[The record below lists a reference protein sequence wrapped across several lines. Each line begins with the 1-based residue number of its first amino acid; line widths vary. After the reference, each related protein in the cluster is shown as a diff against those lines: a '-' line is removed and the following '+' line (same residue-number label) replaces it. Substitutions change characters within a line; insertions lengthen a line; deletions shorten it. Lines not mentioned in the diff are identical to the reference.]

1 MKKVKECILNDLIN
15 EKFNEKQLF
24 EQYKL
29 YVEMADHVSERR
41 DKTNRF
47 YLGLITSMITLS
59 SVIFSITYN
68 HIELIL
74 VILVC
79 TILIC
84 WNWYQNILSYKR
96 LNSGK
101 FDVINYIENRLA
113 AKGFTVEWCLVK
125 LEGYNDLTNVEKNIP
140 LYFIVLCI
148 LILLGFII
156 QYFWNIF

>member
-15 EKFNEKQLF
+15 EEFNEKQLF

-59 SVIFSITYN
+59 SAIFSITSN

-74 VILVC
+74 FILIC

-84 WNWYQNILSYKR
+84 WNWYQNILSYQR
-96 LNSGK
+96 LNRGK
-101 FDVINYIENRLA
+101 FDVINHIENRLA
-113 AKGFTVEWCLVK
+113 AKGFTVEWRLVK

-148 LILLGFII
+148 FILLGVII
-156 QYFWNIF
+156 QYCWNIF